1 MQAALPN
8 HRRKRTQLDRKYTT
22 HVVQQHPKFQTE
34 KDTTRFSHQP
44 GHDTRLHIYRDSLEV
59 NADGHTQAMQGY
71 GSMDLWQV
79 RYIHFYLY
87 AGCTFYITKVMEIYK
102 FNESWA
108 WNISI
113 RMCKIAIIIL
123 RYNRFTYERH
133 TNHQLN
139 PAMAL
144 YVHNTIASHH
154 KYDMTSKSSMFTHQQ
169 DNQILD
175 PVIKSNC

>member
-59 NADGHTQAMQGY
+59 NADGHTQSLQGY

-87 AGCTFYITKVMEIYK
+87 ACCTFYFTKVMEIYNSMRAELETSALECAK
-102 FNESWA
+102 LQLPFSD
-108 WNISI
+108 ITDSH
-113 RMCKIAIIIL
+113 MSAIPI
-123 RYNRFTYERH
+123 
-133 TNHQLN
+133 TN
-139 PAMAL
+139 
-144 YVHNTIASHH
+144 
-154 KYDMTSKSSMFTHQQ
+154 
-169 DNQILD
+169 
-175 PVIKSNC
+175 